1 MRKSRFI
8 TQKDHIGIALMI
20 TKRIK
25 DDKIFA
31 QKVCKEVLAGNQNAI
46 KDIHKRYQPLLMGVA
61 EQYLSESSYIK
72 ELFAEFWDELSD
84 GESICNYSKNKG
96 TQSLKAFFIK
106 ILIPKIHRK
115 SDKAEA
121 DSICREV
128 RTGNHEAVN
137 PLIEKYDNNLKQ
149 RAKRKLY
156 SYDPDPHRTEEV
168 VNNVWIAIL
177 GKDKKGEYRICK
189 YNGTSTLK
197 TYLISF
203 LDNHIANEIRK
214 IRKETENNDENG
226 SEFPNK
232 KHKEV
237 REIIDRI
244 LAQLEEISANDAKL
258 IRMYLEG
265 FSFKEMATELLP
277 ADATEE
283 DINQKYSAVRKQ
295 FTRARTGS
303 MAKFK
308 ILLNRLMEKE
318 GLTYENLLEDVTFI

>member
-1 MRKSRFI
+1 
-8 TQKDHIGIALMI
+8 MI
-20 TKRIK
+20 IKRIK

-31 QKVCKEVLAGNQNAI
+31 QKVCKEILAGNQNAI
-46 KDIHKRYQPLLMGVA
+46 NDMHKRYQALLMGLA
-61 EQYLSESSYIK
+61 EQYLSEPSYIE
-72 ELFAEFWDELSD
+72 ELFAEFWDELSA
-84 GESICNYSKNKG
+84 GESICKYSKNKTG
-96 TQSLKAFFIK
+96 QSLKAFFIK

-115 SDKAEA
+115 GDKAKA
-121 DSICREV
+121 DKICSEV
-128 RTGNHEAVN
+128 RVGNQEAVN
-137 PLIEKYDNNLKQ
+137 PLIEKYDNDLKQ

-214 IRKETENNDENG
+214 IRKEETENNDEDG
-226 SEFPNK
+226 SEFPDK
-232 KHKEV
+232 KHKEL
-237 REIIDRI
+237 REIIDRL
-244 LAQLEEISANDAKL
+244 LAQLEKAAPNDAKL

-265 FSFKEMATELLP
+265 LNFKEMATELLP

-283 DINQKYSAVRKQ
+283 EINQKYSAVRKQ
-295 FTRARTGS
+295 FTRPRTGS
-303 MAKFK
+303 MAKFR